1 MLVAAALSAMAL
13 ITPGCS
19 RLLVVGGSGYL
30 GREVCRSAVKSG
42 WSVTSL
48 SRRGTNPEPESEELS
63 QVTWLSGDA
72 ADEALL
78 TALCECSDAYVHS
91 CAMLFDSESGLA
103 QYNTI
108 TSGSGSETAEGATYD
123 TAIVGTAL
131 PLLAAAQATGGGPFL
146 FVSAIGAAGA
156 GAELFGKAA
165 PNFFLSRYLAAKT
178 SVEEAMVRYRE
189 RFEAAPSARGALLPL
204 VIRPAP
210 MWSTDKYDVLP
221 LMPAWNAAA
230 ALPFSP
236 VEPMLPVAQVGQAC
250 TSALEV
256 AAAATASDASSPPPL
271 ILDAAALREYTPLQS
286 LKPVGPLDTVSSGL
300 ASIARLPYGTDVADA
315 IIQGG
320 EPGGGTGSS
329 LVLYE
334 FEACPFCR
342 RVREMATY
350 LDLELT
356 IKPCGRG
363 SRHREEVVAQ
373 SGRSSPT
380 FPYLVDESAGVAL
393 FESED
398 ICNHLLQTYGAPKGV
413 TEPPPPILG
422 AIDFFAS
429 TTVSGW
435 VPSLFRF
442 GRGAAIEPRMA
453 GRPAPAK
460 PLVLYSYEGNQ
471 FCRLVREALC
481 ELDLPYVL
489 KSTGKGSPRRAELSE
504 VRDDGKTTAPY
515 LVDAN
520 QGVKMGESADIVA
533 YLWAQYGQA

>member
-78 TALCECSDAYVHS
+78 TELCECSDAYVHS

-204 VIRPAP
+204 
-210 MWSTDKYDVLP
+210 S
-221 LMPAWNAAA
+221 
-230 ALPFSP
+230 
-236 VEPMLPVAQVGQAC
+236 
-250 TSALEV
+250 SALH
-256 AAAATASDASSPPPL
+256 
-271 ILDAAALREYTPLQS
+271 
-286 LKPVGPLDTVSSGL
+286 
-300 ASIARLPYGTDVADA
+300 
-315 IIQGG
+315 
-320 EPGGGTGSS
+320 
-329 LVLYE
+329 
-334 FEACPFCR
+334 
-342 RVREMATY
+342 
-350 LDLELT
+350 
-356 IKPCGRG
+356 PCGAR
-363 SRHREEVVAQ
+363 
-373 SGRSSPT
+373 T
-380 FPYLVDESAGVAL
+380 
-393 FESED
+393 
-398 ICNHLLQTYGAPKGV
+398 
-413 TEPPPPILG
+413 
-422 AIDFFAS
+422 S
-429 TTVSGW
+429 T
-435 VPSLFRF
+435 
-442 GRGAAIEPRMA
+442 MC
-453 GRPAPAK
+453 
-460 PLVLYSYEGNQ
+460 
-471 FCRLVREALC
+471 CR
-481 ELDLPYVL
+481 
-489 KSTGKGSPRRAELSE
+489 
-504 VRDDGKTTAPY
+504 
-515 LVDAN
+515 
-520 QGVKMGESADIVA
+520 
-533 YLWAQYGQA
+533 